1 MVSVA
6 DIIALTVV
14 VISQKT
20 IVFFHLRLVTHS
32 TAICDSIAAITP
44 PQRGGGGVKRDTLR
58 YLENIDAIGIAIPYS
73 AIGGVA
79 KLGH

>member
-20 IVFFHLRLVTHS
+20 IGFFHLRLVTHS
-32 TAICDSIAAITP
+32 TAICDSIAAIP
-44 PQRGGGGVKRDTLR
+44 PKGGGGVKRDTLR
-58 YLENIDAIGIAIPYS
+58 YLENIDAIGIAIPYRRDR
-73 AIGGVA
+73 GGVA
-79 KLGH
+79 MLGH